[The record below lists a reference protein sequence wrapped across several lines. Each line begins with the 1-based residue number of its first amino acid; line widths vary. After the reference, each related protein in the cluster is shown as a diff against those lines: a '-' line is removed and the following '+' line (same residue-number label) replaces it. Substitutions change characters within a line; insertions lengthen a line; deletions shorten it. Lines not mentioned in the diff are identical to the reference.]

1 MRAKP
6 RSGRPKSVSAEQ
18 ALLEVS
24 SGMLVASGGLSAEP
38 IALLEALGER
48 ATDVAPV
55 TLLGGM
61 FIDGYRALSP
71 HLGNAI
77 RLETWFMPQTLL
89 GDVGMGP
96 DVDFL
101 PMDWSQVCR
110 YVETL
115 DIDVCLVMVS
125 SADENGYHSL
135 GISSSLNSFL
145 VKRSRVV
152 IAQVNDH
159 MPFTLGDSILHES
172 EIDFVVE
179 LSSALPP
186 YPHRPP
192 DKLDAVIARN
202 VADLIPNGAMLQCGV
217 GTIPEAV
224 ARRLAQEGRTGL
236 RITGM
241 LTDAGRGLV
250 EAGCCVSH
258 EPAVVVGEVCGSPEL
273 YRWVDHNPAVLARDG
288 LRTHSLSA
296 LADYPIFVSVNST
309 LDVDLFGQANSEV
322 LRSGQAGGI
331 GGSVDFMIG
340 AQLNT
345 ENKAI
350 VALRS
355 TTSRGAS
362 RIVPTISKGLVT
374 APRTLVQYIVT
385 EYGVADLRFM
395 SASRR
400 AEAIAKISHPDH
412 RDELIAAAKELT
424 RIS

>member
-1 MRAKP
+1 MP
-6 RSGRPKSVSAEQ
+6 DRPKKVSASE
-18 ALLEVS
+18 ALLQVR

-38 IALLEALGER
+38 IVLLEALAER
-48 ATDVAPV
+48 VSRTPSV

-77 RLETWFMPQTLL
+77 RLETWFMPLTLL

-101 PMDWSQVCR
+101 PMTWAQVCR

-115 DIDVCLVMVS
+115 EIDVCLIMVS
-125 SADENGYHSL
+125 PADENGYYSL

-152 IAQVNDH
+152 IAQVNDE
-159 MPFTLGDSILHES
+159 MPYTLGDSLVHES
-172 EIDFVVE
+172 QIDVIVE
-179 LSSALPP
+179 PSSPLPP
-186 YPHRPP
+186 YPLRPP
-192 DKLDAVIARN
+192 GELDAVIGRH
-202 VADLIPNGAMLQCGV
+202 VASLIPDGAMLQCGV

-224 ARRLAQEGRTGL
+224 ARCLAEEGRSGL

-250 EAGCCVSH
+250 EAGCCVPDG
-258 EPAVVVGEVCGSPEL
+258 PAIVVGEVCGSPDL
-273 YRWVDHNPAVLARDG
+273 YRWVDRNPAMLVKDG
-288 LRTHSLSA
+288 LHTHSLQA
-296 LADYPIFVSVNST
+296 LAEYPLFVSVNST
-309 LDVDLFGQANSEV
+309 LEVDLFGQVNSEV

-340 AQLNT
+340 AMFGDNRSV
-345 ENKAI
+345 
-350 VALRS
+350 VALPS
-355 TTSRGAS
+355 ITSRGVS
-362 RIVPTISKGLVT
+362 RIVPCISKGLVT
-374 APRTLVQYIVT
+374 APRTLVQFVAT
-385 EYGVADLRFM
+385 EFGVADLRYL

-400 AEAIAKISHPDH
+400 AEALANISHPDH
-412 RDELIAAAKELT
+412 REQLLAAAKELT
-424 RIS
+424 RTG

>member
-1 MRAKP
+1 MP
-6 RSGRPKSVSAEQ
+6 DHPKKVSAKD
-18 ALLEVS
+18 ALLQVR

-38 IALLEALGER
+38 VVLLEALAER
-48 ATDVAPV
+48 ASTTASV

-101 PMDWSQVCR
+101 PMTWTQVCR

-115 DIDVCLVMVS
+115 EIDVCLIMVS
-125 SADENGYHSL
+125 PADENGYYSL

-152 IAQVNDH
+152 IAQVNDE
-159 MPFTLGDSILHES
+159 MPYTLGDSLVHES
-172 EIDFVVE
+172 QIDFIVE
-179 LSSALPP
+179 HSSSLPP

-192 DKLDAVIARN
+192 GDLNAVIGRN
-202 VADLIPNGAMLQCGV
+202 VASLIPDGAMLQCGV

-224 ARRLAQEGRTGL
+224 ARCLAEEGRSGL

-250 EAGCCVSH
+250 EAGCCVSDG
-258 EPAVVVGEVCGSPEL
+258 PAIVVGEVCGSPDL
-273 YRWVDHNPAVLARDG
+273 YKWVDRNPAMLAKDG
-288 LRTHSLSA
+288 LHTHSLQA
-296 LADYPIFVSVNST
+296 LGEYPLFVSVNST
-309 LDVDLFGQANSEV
+309 LEVDLFGQLNSEV

-340 AQLNT
+340 AMFAGNRSV
-345 ENKAI
+345 
-350 VALRS
+350 VALPS
-355 TTSRGAS
+355 ITSRGVS
-362 RIVPTISKGLVT
+362 RIVSCISKGLVT
-374 APRTLVQYIVT
+374 APRTLVQFVVT
-385 EYGVADLRFM
+385 EFGVADLRFL

-400 AEAIAKISHPDH
+400 AEALADISHPDH
-412 RDELIAAAKELT
+412 REQLLATAKELT
-424 RIS
+424 RTG

>member
-1 MRAKP
+1 MP
-6 RSGRPKSVSAEQ
+6 DRPKKVSASE
-18 ALLEVS
+18 ALLQVR

-38 IALLEALGER
+38 IVLLEALAER
-48 ATDVAPV
+48 VSRTPSV

-77 RLETWFMPQTLL
+77 RLETWFMPLTLL

-101 PMDWSQVCR
+101 PMTWAQVCR

-115 DIDVCLVMVS
+115 EIDVCLIMVS
-125 SADENGYHSL
+125 PADENGYYSL

-152 IAQVNDH
+152 IAQVNDE
-159 MPFTLGDSILHES
+159 MPYTLGDSLVHES
-172 EIDFVVE
+172 QIDFIVE
-179 LSSALPP
+179 HSSPLPP
-186 YPHRPP
+186 YPLRPP
-192 DKLDAVIARN
+192 GELDAVIGRH
-202 VADLIPNGAMLQCGV
+202 VASLIPDGAMLQCGV

-224 ARRLAQEGRTGL
+224 ARCLAEEGRSGL

-250 EAGCCVSH
+250 EAGCCVPDG
-258 EPAVVVGEVCGSPEL
+258 PAIVVGEVCGSPDL
-273 YRWVDHNPAVLARDG
+273 YRWVDRNPAMLVKDG
-288 LRTHSLSA
+288 LHTHSLQA
-296 LADYPIFVSVNST
+296 LAEYPLFVSVNST
-309 LDVDLFGQANSEV
+309 LEVDLFGQVNSEV

-340 AQLNT
+340 AMFGDNRSV
-345 ENKAI
+345 
-350 VALRS
+350 VALPS
-355 TTSRGAS
+355 ITSRGVS
-362 RIVPTISKGLVT
+362 RIVPCISKGLVT
-374 APRTLVQYIVT
+374 APRTLVQFVAT
-385 EYGVADLRFM
+385 EFGVADLRYL

-400 AEAIAKISHPDH
+400 AEALANISHPDH
-412 RDELIAAAKELT
+412 REQLLAAAKELT
-424 RIS
+424 RTG